1 MKKTLEKMITISL
14 GVISTIFVVFLLVL
28 ITRPDTAEGANT
40 PVVHALF
47 IIFASIFAALTIFNI
62 LLSFKDSERVKQV
75 LLFKTKNGAKK
86 ASLSVI
92 RKLAKQAV
100 KAVNGVNI
108 CHIHLFLDD
117 NNDIIFKAAV
127 KIKPIDSGGNE
138 AFNAALILEKVNA
151 ALELI
156 FLEVLGLSFKEIELK
171 LIYAK
176 TTRSPDSALV
186 DKKADTAMKSLEAQ
200 RAKLIEA
207 AKTRTGK
214 TNEPPIESVQI
225 SINEDA
231 TESDQVSTD
240 KFISKPLADPTPS
253 RVEEASPKKDSIALE
268 LEESLQIQ
276 IPVTDEID
284 TVELE

>member
-14 GVISTIFVVFLLVL
+14 GVVSTIFVVFLLVL
-28 ITRPDTAEGANT
+28 IKRPDTAEGANT

-62 LLSFKDSERVKQV
+62 LLSFNDSERVKQV

-92 RKLAKQAV
+92 RKLAKQTV

-117 NNDIIFKAAV
+117 NNDIVFKAAV
-127 KIKPIDSGGNE
+127 KIKSIESGGNQ

-171 LIYAK
+171 LISAK

-186 DKKADTAMKSLEAQ
+186 DKKADAAMKSLEAQ

-207 AKTRTGK
+207 AKARTGK
-214 TNEPPIESVQI
+214 TNESPVEPVPNVT
-225 SINEDA
+225 NEDA
-231 TESDQVSTD
+231 AESDQVGTD
-240 KFISKPLADPTPS
+240 KLISKPLADH
-253 RVEEASPKKDSIALE
+253 PKKDSLAPE
-268 LEESLQIQ
+268 FEESLQVQ
-276 IPVTDEID
+276 IPANDEIN
-284 TVELE
+284 TIELE